1 MGGVGGLGVLICLL
15 VSLGALLAEGVGSKA
30 GSLFFVLLALVA
42 AALAVPLVVG
52 RRSEAG
58 RAWALFLGH
67 ALAAFGCVITLCLA
81 VFLFAGVVCVVLL
94 R

>member
-1 MGGVGGLGVLICLL
+1 MLICLL
-15 VSLGALLAEGVGSKA
+15 VSLGALLVEGVGSKA
-30 GSLFFVLLALVA
+30 GSLFFVLLTLVA

-52 RRSEAG
+52 RRSAAG
-58 RAWALFLGH
+58 RSWMLFLGH
-67 ALAAFGCVITLCLA
+67 TLAAFGCVMTLGFA